1 MLKADDIYI
10 VRSSEAPVA
19 LIEVGFMT
27 NRDELAKLADPEYQ
41 KTAAQGI
48 FNAVLEAVK
57 EGY

>member
-1 MLKADDIYI
+1 
-10 VRSSEAPVA
+10 
-19 LIEVGFMT
+19 MT

>member
-1 MLKADDIYI
+1 
-10 VRSSEAPVA
+10 
-19 LIEVGFMT
+19 MT

-57 EGY
+57 RRILIVRILIVKEK